1 MNRTKVINKLIAD
14 NGYESYLEIGV
25 YDGKNFQNVK
35 CDLKVGIDPNLP
47 ASLEGKMGLLVNNS
61 DTFFEQ
67 LEKGWPKDAPE
78 RKFDLIF
85 IDGDHEASQVEK
97 DIVNA
102 YKSLNKGGMLLLH
115 DCNPPTYESQVVPRV
130 QGEYCG
136 TVWRSVVGFKYV
148 YGDKIKTGY
157 FDDPHGLF
165 AIYKTGRYQVKEWFS
180 DMDMTYEEFSSRRKE
195 LLGI

>member
-25 YDGKNFQNVK
+25 YDGKHFNKVRANISKGVDPRLPKSLRNLNLLENV
-35 CDLKVGIDPNLP
+35 
-47 ASLEGKMGLLVNNS
+47 SS
-61 DTFFEQ
+61 DEFFEAN
-67 LEKGWPKDAPE
+67 PDA
-78 RKFDLIF
+78 KFDFIF
-85 IDGDHEASQVEK
+85 IDGDHEAEQVEK

-102 YKSLNKGGMLLLH
+102 YAHLNKGGMILLH
-115 DCNPPTYESQVVPRV
+115 DCNPPSYESQVVPRI

-136 TVWRSVVGFKYV
+136 TVWRSVVGFIDA

-165 AIYKTGRYQVKEWFS
+165 AIYKTGRFAVKGCFT
-180 DMDMTYEEFSSRRKE
+180 DMDMTYEEFDLNRKE
-195 LLGI
+195 LLGY

>member
-1 MNRTKVINKLIAD
+1 MNRTKVINKIISD
-14 NGYESYLEIGV
+14 NGYDSYLEIGV
-25 YDGKNFQNVK
+25 YDGRNFKSVK
-35 CDLKVGIDPNLP
+35 CRSKYGTDPNLP
-47 ASLEGKMGLLVNNS
+47 NSLKKADGLFNMHS
-61 DTFFEQ
+61 DEFFEST
-67 LEKGWPKDAPE
+67 ED
-78 RKFDLIF
+78 KFDLIF
-85 IDGDHEASQVEK
+85 IDGDHEAEQVEK

-102 YKSLNKGGMLLLH
+102 YKAINKGGMILLH
-115 DCNPPTYESQVVPRV
+115 DCNPPTYESQVVPRI

-136 TVWRSVVGFKYV
+136 TVWRSVVGFIDA

-165 AIYKTGRYQVKEWFS
+165 AIYKTGRYQVKEGFS

>member
-25 YDGKNFQNVK
+25 YDGKNFKSVK
-35 CDLKVGIDPNLP
+35 CRSKYGTDPSLPDSLKKDD
-47 ASLEGKMGLLVNNS
+47 GLFDMTS
-61 DTFFEQ
+61 DDFFT
-67 LEKGWPKDAPE
+67 LCDSIISDA
-78 RKFDLIF
+78 KFDLIF
-85 IDGDHEASQVEK
+85 IDGDHEAEQVEK

-102 YKSLNKGGMLLLH
+102 YKALNKGGMILLH
-115 DCNPPTYESQVVPRV
+115 DCNPPTFESQVVPRI

-136 TVWRSVVGFKYV
+136 TVWRAVVGFQSE

-157 FDDPHGLF
+157 FDDTHGLF
-165 AIYKTGRYQVKEWFS
+165 AIYKTGRYAVKKGFS

-195 LLGI
+195 FLGI

>member
-1 MNRTKVINKLIAD
+1 MNRTKVINKMIAD

-25 YDGKNFQNVK
+25 YDGKNFNGVNAGF
-35 CDLKVGIDPNLP
+35 KVGVDSVLP
-47 ASLEGKMGLLVNNS
+47 KSLKISPDLLAVSS
-61 DTFFEQ
+61 DEFFESMV
-67 LEKGWPKDAPE
+67 EGY
-78 RKFDLIF
+78 KFDLIF

-97 DIVNA
+97 DIINA
-102 YKSLNKGGMLLLH
+102 YRALNKGGMILLH
-115 DCNPPTYESQVVPRV
+115 DCNPPTYESQVVPRI

-136 TVWRSVVGFKYV
+136 TVWRSVIGFIYE

-165 AIYKTGRYQVKEWFS
+165 AIYKTGRFAVKEGFS
-180 DMDMTYEEFSSRRKE
+180 DMDMTYDEFDSRRKE

>member
-1 MNRTKVINKLIAD
+1 MNRTKVINKLISD

-25 YDGKNFQNVK
+25 YDGKNFQNVECK
-35 CDLKVGIDPNLP
+35 EKAGCDPSLIPSIRSYGDLYKLTSDQFFD
-47 ASLEGKMGLLVNNS
+47 SLE
-61 DTFFEQ
+61 
-67 LEKGWPKDAPE
+67 PE
-78 RKFDLIF
+78 DKFDLIF

-102 YKSLNKGGMLLLH
+102 YKALNKGGMILLH
-115 DCNPPTYESQVVPRV
+115 DCNPPTFESQVVPRI

-136 TVWRSVVGFKYV
+136 TVWRSVIGFIDA

-165 AIYKTGRYQVKEWFS
+165 AIYKTGRYAVKGGFNQ
-180 DMDMTYEEFSSRRKE
+180 MDMTYEEFDLNRKE
-195 LLGI
+195 FLGI

>member
-14 NGYESYLEIGV
+14 NGYESYLEIGI
-25 YDGKNFQNVK
+25 YDGKNFNNVECNDK
-35 CDLKVGIDPNLP
+35 AGCDPYLIPSIRGYGGLYTLNSDQFFN
-47 ASLEGKMGLLVNNS
+47 SLE
-61 DTFFEQ
+61 
-67 LEKGWPKDAPE
+67 PE
-78 RKFDLIF
+78 DKFDLIF

-102 YKSLNKGGMLLLH
+102 YKALNKGGMILLH
-115 DCNPPTYESQVVPRV
+115 DCNPPTYESQVVPRI

-136 TVWRSVVGFKYV
+136 TVWRSVIGFIDA

-165 AIYKTGRYQVKEWFS
+165 AIYKTGRYAVKEGFS

-195 LLGI
+195 LLGL

>member
-25 YDGKNFQNVK
+25 YDGKNFESIECKHKQGV
-35 CDLKVGIDPNLP
+35 DPNIP
-47 ASLEGKMGLLVNNS
+47 PSLRTSTEFWRLTS
-61 DTFFEQ
+61 DKFFESTV
-67 LEKGWPKDAPE
+67 D
-78 RKFDLIF
+78 KFDIIF
-85 IDGDHEASQVEK
+85 IDGNHEAEQVEK

-102 YKSLNKGGMLLLH
+102 YKALNKGGMILLH
-115 DCNPPTYESQVVPRV
+115 DCNPPTYESQVVPRM

-136 TVWRSVVGFKYV
+136 TVWRSVVGFIDA

-157 FDDPHGLF
+157 FEDPHGLF
-165 AIYKTGRYQVKEWFS
+165 AIYKTGRYAVKGGFNQ
-180 DMDMTYEEFSSRRKE
+180 MDMTYEEFSSRRKE

>member
-1 MNRTKVINKLIAD
+1 MNRTKVINRLIQD
-14 NGYESYLEIGV
+14 NGYTSYLEIGV
-25 YDGKNFQNVK
+25 YDGKNFKSVK
-35 CDLKVGIDPNLP
+35 CRSKYGTDPNLP
-47 ASLEGKMGLLVNNS
+47 DSLKKDDGLFDMTS
-61 DTFFEQ
+61 DDFFT
-67 LEKGWPKDAPE
+67 LCDSIISDA
-78 RKFDLIF
+78 KFDLIF

-102 YKSLNKGGMLLLH
+102 YKALNKGGMILLH

-136 TVWRSVVGFKYV
+136 TVWRSVVGFIDA

-165 AIYKTGRYQVKEWFS
+165 AIYKTGRYAVKEGFS
-180 DMDMTYEEFSSRRKE
+180 DMDMAYEEFSSRRKE

>member
-25 YDGKNFQNVK
+25 YDGKNFENVI
-35 CDLKVGIDPNLP
+35 CTAKVGVDPNLP
-47 ASLEGKMGLLVNNS
+47 PSLQGKSIFNKASSDDFFHNNV
-61 DTFFEQ
+61 D
-67 LEKGWPKDAPE
+67 
-78 RKFDLIF
+78 KFDLIF
-85 IDGDHEASQVEK
+85 IDGDHESEQVEK

-102 YKSLNKGGMLLLH
+102 YKSLNKDGMILLH
-115 DCNPPTYESQVVPRV
+115 DCNPPTYESQVVPRI

-136 TVWRSVVGFKYV
+136 TVWRSVVGFIDEYS
-148 YGDKIKTGY
+148 DKIKTGY

-165 AIYKTGRYQVKEWFS
+165 AIYKTGRYAVKEGFS

-195 LLGI
+195 LLGL

>member
-1 MNRTKVINKLIAD
+1 MNRTEVINKLIAD

-25 YDGKNFQNVK
+25 YDGKNFLSV
-35 CDLKVGIDPNLP
+35 DASEKVGVDPNLP
-47 ASLEGKMGLLVNNS
+47 PSIRTNRSTSELWCLSSDKYFMGN
-61 DTFFEQ
+61 
-67 LEKGWPKDAPE
+67 E

-85 IDGDHEASQVEK
+85 IDGDHEAEQVEK

-102 YKSLNKGGMLLLH
+102 YAHLNKGGMILLH
-115 DCNPPTYESQVVPRV
+115 DCNPTTYESQVVPRI

-136 TVWRSVVGFKYV
+136 TVWRSVVGFIDA

-165 AIYKTGRYQVKEWFS
+165 AIYKTGRYAVKGGFNQ
-180 DMDMTYEEFSSRRKE
+180 MDMTYEEFDLNRKE
-195 LLGI
+195 FLGI

>member
-1 MNRTKVINKLIAD
+1 MNRTEVINKLIAD
-14 NGYESYLEIGV
+14 NNYIAYLEIGV
-25 YDGKNFQNVK
+25 YDGKNFNAIKVNQ
-35 CDLKVGIDPNLP
+35 KVGVDPVLP
-47 ASLEGKMGLLVNNS
+47 PSLEAFKDVFLKMHS
-61 DTFFEQ
+61 DEFFEST
-67 LEKGWPKDAPE
+67 DA
-78 RKFDLIF
+78 KFDLIF
-85 IDGDHEASQVEK
+85 IDGDHEAEQVEK

-102 YKSLNKGGMLLLH
+102 YKALNKGGMILLH
-115 DCNPPTYESQVVPRV
+115 DCNPPTFESQVVPRI

-136 TVWRSVVGFKYV
+136 TVWRSVVGFIDA

-165 AIYKTGRYQVKEWFS
+165 AIYKTGRYQAKEGFS